1 MRNGTK
7 QKELLNKEKGD
18 ILKFRILHETKGRM
32 RVHVIGSRMSCEQAD
47 TLFYYLRKIKE
58 IQTVKVYDRTADI
71 TISYT
76 GERTDI
82 IHILRCFQYEN
93 VNVPNGLLENSGREL
108 NNAYQEK
115 LIGKVVFHYGRKLLL
130 PYPLQACYTAVCA
143 AKYIWKGIGNL
154 AKGKIEVPVLDAT
167 AIGVSMLRN
176 DINTAASIMFLLG
189 VGELLEEWTHKK
201 SVDDLARTMSLNISK
216 VWLVREGQQ
225 VLVSAEE
232 IVAGDKVVVHMGNVI
247 PFDGVVVSGEAMIN
261 QAALTGESAAVR
273 KIKDSYVYAGTVV
286 EEGEVTVF
294 VKQVGGSSRYDKIV
308 TMIEDS
314 EKLKS
319 GVESKAEH
327 LADRLVP
334 YTLAGTALTYLLT
347 RNTTK
352 ALSVLMVDFSC
363 ALKLAMPISVLS
375 AIREA
380 GLYNITVKGGK
391 YLEAI
396 AEADTIVFDKTGTLT
411 KAKPSVVDTI
421 SFNGL
426 SSDNILRLAA
436 CMEEHFPHS
445 MAKAVVDAASKRN
458 LEHAE
463 MHSKVE
469 YIVAHGIA
477 TTIDGKR
484 AVIGSKHFVFEDEMC
499 RVPAGKEEMFEQLPE
514 EYSHLYLAVEN
525 ELAGV
530 ILIEDP
536 LREEAAEVVKAL
548 RKAGLSQI
556 VMMTG
561 DSERTAAA
569 IAERVGVDC
578 YYSEVLPEDKANFI
592 EKAKAKGHKVIM
604 IGDGINDSPAL
615 SAADVGIAIR
625 DGAEIAREIAD
636 ITIGADDLFQ
646 IVTLKR
652 LSDSLMKRIHKN
664 YRSIVGFNTLLIL
677 MGVGGVLQPTTSA
690 LLHNGSTLMIAL
702 NNMRNLLS

>member
-1 MRNGTK
+1 M
-7 QKELLNKEKGD
+7 
-18 ILKFRILHETKGRM
+18 KFRILHETKERM
-32 RVHVIGSRMSCEQAD
+32 RVHMIGERISCEQAD
-47 TLFYYLRKIKE
+47 ILLYYLHNIKE
-58 IQTVKVYDRTADI
+58 IQAVKVYDRTADV
-71 TISYT
+71 TISYI
-76 GERTDI
+76 GERADI
-82 IHILRCFQYEN
+82 IHILRRFQYEN
-93 VNVPNGLLENSGREL
+93 VKVPNGLLENSGREL
-108 NNAYQEK
+108 NNTYQEK
-115 LIGKVVFHYGRKLLL
+115 LIGKVIPHYARKLLP
-130 PYPLQACYTAVCA
+130 PYPLQACYTTVCA

-154 AKGKIEVPVLDAT
+154 VKGKIEVPVLDAT

-176 DINTAASIMFLLG
+176 DMNTASSIMFLLG

-216 VWLVREGQQ
+216 VWLVREEQQ
-225 VLVSAEE
+225 VLVSVDE
-232 IVAGDKVVVHMGNVI
+232 IVAGDRVVVHMGNVI
-247 PFDGVVVSGEAMIN
+247 PFDGLVVSGEAMVN

-273 KIKDSYVYAGTVV
+273 KSQDSYVYAGTVV
-286 EEGEVTVF
+286 EEGEVTVL
-294 VKQVGGSSRYDKIV
+294 VKQVGGTGRYDKIV
-308 TMIEDS
+308 TMIEAS

-334 YTLAGTALTYLLT
+334 YTLAGTAFTYLLT

-380 GLYNITVKGGK
+380 SLYNITVKGGK

-411 KAKPSVVDTI
+411 KAKPSVVDTV
-421 SFNGL
+421 SFNEL
-426 SSDNILRLAA
+426 SSDEILRMAA

-445 MAKAVVDAASKRN
+445 MAKAVVDEASKRN

-477 TTIDGKR
+477 TTIGDKR
-484 AVIGSKHFVFEDEMC
+484 AIIGSRHFVFEDEMC
-499 RVPAGKEEMFEQLPE
+499 RVPVGKEAIFEQLPK

-536 LREEAAEVVKAL
+536 LREEAAELVNAL

-569 IAERVGVDC
+569 IAERVGVDN

-592 EKAKAKGHKVIM
+592 EEAKANGHKVIM

-615 SAADVGIAIR
+615 SAADVGIAIS

-636 ITIGADDLFQ
+636 ITVGSDDLLQ
-646 IVTLKR
+646 IVTLKM

-664 YRSIVGFNTLLIL
+664 YRTIVGFNTLLIL
-677 MGVGGVLQPTTSA
+677 LGVGGVLQPTTSA
-690 LLHNGSTLMIAL
+690 LLHNSSTLLIAL
-702 NNMRNLLS
+702 KNMRNLLS

>member
-1 MRNGTK
+1 M
-7 QKELLNKEKGD
+7 
-18 ILKFRILHETKGRM
+18 
-32 RVHVIGSRMSCEQAD
+32 QAW
-47 TLFYYLRKIKE
+47 
-58 IQTVKVYDRTADI
+58 
-71 TISYT
+71 YT
-76 GERTDI
+76 T
-82 IHILRCFQYEN
+82 
-93 VNVPNGLLENSGREL
+93 
-108 NNAYQEK
+108 
-115 LIGKVVFHYGRKLLL
+115 
-130 PYPLQACYTAVCA
+130 VCA

-154 AKGKIEVPVLDAT
+154 VKGKIEVPVLDAT

-176 DINTAASIMFLLG
+176 DMNTASSIMFLLG

-216 VWLVREGQQ
+216 VWLVREEQQ
-225 VLVSAEE
+225 VLVSVDE
-232 IVAGDKVVVHMGNVI
+232 IVAGDRVVVHMGNVI
-247 PFDGVVVSGEAMIN
+247 PFDGLVVSGEAMVN

-273 KIKDSYVYAGTVV
+273 KSQDSYVYAGTVV
-286 EEGEVTVF
+286 EEGEVTVL
-294 VKQVGGSSRYDKIV
+294 VKQVGGTGRYDKIV
-308 TMIEDS
+308 TMIEAS

-334 YTLAGTALTYLLT
+334 YTLAGTAFTYLLT

-380 GLYNITVKGGK
+380 SLYNITVKGGK

-411 KAKPSVVDTI
+411 KAKPSVVDTV
-421 SFNGL
+421 SFNEL
-426 SSDNILRLAA
+426 SSDEILRMAA

-445 MAKAVVDAASKRN
+445 MAKAVVDEASKRN

-477 TTIDGKR
+477 TTIGDKR
-484 AVIGSKHFVFEDEMC
+484 AIIGSRHFVFEDEMC
-499 RVPAGKEEMFEQLPE
+499 RVPVGKEAIFEQLPK

-536 LREEAAEVVKAL
+536 LREEAAELVNAL

-569 IAERVGVDC
+569 IAERVGVDN

-592 EKAKAKGHKVIM
+592 EEAKANGHKVIM

-615 SAADVGIAIR
+615 SAADVGIAIS

-636 ITIGADDLFQ
+636 ITVGSDDLLQ
-646 IVTLKR
+646 IVTLKM

-664 YRSIVGFNTLLIL
+664 YRTIVGFNTLLIL
-677 MGVGGVLQPTTSA
+677 LGVGGVLQPTTSA
-690 LLHNGSTLMIAL
+690 LLHNSSTLLIAL
-702 NNMRNLLS
+702 KNMRNLLS

>member
-1 MRNGTK
+1 M
-7 QKELLNKEKGD
+7 
-18 ILKFRILHETKGRM
+18 
-32 RVHVIGSRMSCEQAD
+32 
-47 TLFYYLRKIKE
+47 
-58 IQTVKVYDRTADI
+58 
-71 TISYT
+71 
-76 GERTDI
+76 
-82 IHILRCFQYEN
+82 
-93 VNVPNGLLENSGREL
+93 
-108 NNAYQEK
+108 
-115 LIGKVVFHYGRKLLL
+115 L
-130 PYPLQACYTAVCA
+130 PYPLQACYTTICA

-216 VWLVREGQQ
+216 VWLVSEEQQ
-225 VLVSAEE
+225 VLVSADE
-232 IVAGDKVVVHMGNVI
+232 IVAGDRVVVHMGNVI
-247 PFDGVVVSGEAMIN
+247 PFDGLVVSGEAMVN
-261 QAALTGESAAVR
+261 QTALTGESAAVR
-273 KIKDSYVYAGTVV
+273 KSQDSYVYAGTVV
-286 EEGEVTVF
+286 EEGEVTVL
-294 VKQVGGSSRYDKIV
+294 VKQVGGTGRYDKIV
-308 TMIEDS
+308 TMIEAS

-334 YTLAGTALTYLLT
+334 YTLVGTALTYLLT
-347 RNTTK
+347 KNTTK

-363 ALKLAMPISVLS
+363 ALKLAMPMSVLS

-380 GLYNITVKGGK
+380 SLYNITVKGGK

-421 SFNGL
+421 SFNEL
-426 SSDNILRLAA
+426 SSDEILRMAA

-477 TTIDGKR
+477 TTIGDKC
-484 AVIGSKHFVFEDEMC
+484 AIIGSRHFVFEDEMC
-499 RVPAGKEEMFEQLPE
+499 QVPAGKEAMFEQLPK

-569 IAERVGVDC
+569 IAERVGVDN

-592 EKAKAKGHKVIM
+592 EEAKTNGHKVIM

-615 SAADVGIAIR
+615 SAADVGIAIS

-636 ITIGADDLFQ
+636 ITVGADDLFQ
-646 IVTLKR
+646 IVTLKM

-677 MGVGGVLQPTTSA
+677 MGVGGVLQPTASA
-690 LLHNGSTLMIAL
+690 LLHNSSTLFVAL
-702 NNMRNLLS
+702 KNMRNLLP